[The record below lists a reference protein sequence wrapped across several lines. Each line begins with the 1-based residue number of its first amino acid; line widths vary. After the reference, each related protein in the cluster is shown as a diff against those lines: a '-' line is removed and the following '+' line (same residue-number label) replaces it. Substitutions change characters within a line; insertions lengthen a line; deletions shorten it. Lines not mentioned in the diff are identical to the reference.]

1 MPFLLRAVSHTD
13 GSDNENHHCLLHKAQ
28 AIHGKAPGL
37 RLGDFILA
45 TPTAQRVVIHFRLD

>member
-13 GSDNENHHCLLHKAQ
+13 GSDNENHHCLPRRAQ
-28 AIHGKAPGL
+28 ATHGKALGL

-45 TPTAQRVVIHFRLD
+45 TPTAQHVVIHFSLD